1 MSQKISVPLLFPSPA
16 LSPAQVL
23 LTQPDLS
30 LRDFITVVLR
40 SRCASFNSGT
50 AESIRSEFPNP
61 WKLAAAELREGLLL
75 GEILLRYPT
84 LGSGIS
90 EYVFFGEQNNPFLLS
105 QFWGLVDL

>member
-1 MSQKISVPLLFPSPA
+1 MSQKISVPLLFPSL
-16 LSPAQVL
+16 LSRSLAQVL

-30 LRDFITVVLR
+30 LRDFITVLR

-61 WKLAAAELREGLLL
+61 WKLAAAERREGLLL

-90 EYVFFGEQNNPFLLS
+90 EDVFFGEQNNPFIITIL
-105 QFWGLVDL
+105 GPR